1 MTSIFSVPIS
11 QKRKCRH
18 REVEQ
23 LARGH
28 TASKWQ
34 SRATNPG
41 LPDNKIFLLSPGFFR
56 CGVWSFGPELSRV
69 LVKIKDP
76 WNGRLWD
83 CDMGI
88 YPKYPHGVPMVS
100 LSEEQGPKQQTMPTD
115 GNPLL
120 ALPVRTPGQGFHA
133 RSSAVSSVTG
143 TPLPPGN

>member
-1 MTSIFSVPIS
+1 M
-11 QKRKCRH
+11 K
-18 REVEQ
+18 Q

-41 LPDNKIFLLSPGFFR
+41 LSDNEIFLLSPGFFR

-83 CDMGI
+83 WDMGI
-88 YPKYPHGVPMVS
+88 YHERWYT
-100 LSEEQGPKQQTMPTD
+100 L
-115 GNPLL
+115 
-120 ALPVRTPGQGFHA
+120 R
-133 RSSAVSSVTG
+133 
-143 TPLPPGN
+143 